1 MVGGSKNKINLYNLP
16 ESFGQYKIF
25 KLPKKNS
32 ASGFPEC
39 PWMFGHKWNLLCG
52 PQVIG
57 QHKNPKMPKSF
68 KH

>member
-1 MVGGSKNKINLYNLP
+1 LP